1 MAAFAYL
8 DHNATSPLRPAAFES
23 MVEVLRA
30 GGNPSSVHA
39 AGRKARA
46 AVETARRR
54 VAALVGALPVEIV
67 FTSGGTE
74 ANNLALSGAGR
85 RRVLV
90 SAVEHDS
97 VLRAVPGA
105 EIVGVDGNGVVDLAG
120 LERALAASGAEPAL
134 VSVMLANN
142 ETGVLQPI
150 ADVVR
155 LARAAGALVHCDAV
169 QAAGKVPVDVHG
181 LGVDYLSLSAHKL
194 GGPTGVGALV
204 VRDGAPFATDR
215 RGGGQESNR
224 RAGTENVAGIAGFGA
239 AAQEAAGCAPD
250 LAGRLAGW
258 RDRIELSLVQIAPRA
273 RVFGV
278 DAGRVGNT
286 SCLSMPGVPAETQ
299 VMAFD
304 LAGVYI
310 GAGAACSSGK
320 VQRSAVLA
328 AMGVP
333 AEEAATAIRISLGWN
348 TEPADI
354 ERLIAA
360 WRDLYIRVAQSDIS
374 RAEAA

>member
-30 GGNPSSVHA
+30 GGNPSSVHTV
-39 AGRKARA
+39 GRKARA
-46 AVETARRR
+46 FVETARRQ
-54 VAALVGALPVEIV
+54 VAALVGAMPTEIV

-85 RRVLV
+85 RRILV

-105 EIVGVDGNGVVDLAG
+105 EIVGVDGNGVVDLAA
-120 LERALAASGAEPAL
+120 LERALGSSGATEPAL

-150 ADVVR
+150 AEVVR

-169 QAAGKVPVDVHG
+169 QAAGKVPVDMHG
-181 LGVDYLSLSAHKL
+181 LGVDYLSLSAHKI

-204 VRDGAPFATDR
+204 VRNGAPFATDR

-239 AAQEAAGCAPD
+239 AAQEAAKGGD
-250 LAGRLAGW
+250 LAGW
-258 RDRIELSLVQIAPRA
+258 RDQIELSLVQIAPRA
-273 RVFGV
+273 RVFG
-278 DAGRVGNT
+278 AAAKRVGNT
-286 SCLSMPGVPAETQ
+286 ICISMPGVPAETQ
-299 VMAFD
+299 VMALD
-304 LAGVYI
+304 LAGVCI
-310 GAGAACSSGK
+310 SAGAACSSGK

-328 AMGVP
+328 AMGIP
-333 AEEAATAIRISLGWN
+333 AEEAAAAIRISLGWN
-348 TEPADI
+348 TELADI

-360 WRDLYIRVAQSDIS
+360 WRDLYIRVTQSDIS
-374 RAEAA
+374 QAKAA